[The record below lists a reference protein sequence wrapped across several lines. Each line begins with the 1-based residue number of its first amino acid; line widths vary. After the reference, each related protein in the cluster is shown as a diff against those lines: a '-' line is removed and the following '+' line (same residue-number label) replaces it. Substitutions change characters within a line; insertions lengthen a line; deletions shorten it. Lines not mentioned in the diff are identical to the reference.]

1 MAKEDFI
8 MKNIKTLLIELEE
21 VIANLERIKNDSS
34 YIEEKAGQIYKNK
47 KYSLSVDEIS
57 RIINP
62 YL

>member
-1 MAKEDFI
+1 
-8 MKNIKTLLIELEE
+8 MKDIKKLLIELEE
-21 VIANLERIKNDSS
+21 VSANLERIKKDSS
-34 YIEEKAGQIYKNK
+34 YIEEKAARIYKNK